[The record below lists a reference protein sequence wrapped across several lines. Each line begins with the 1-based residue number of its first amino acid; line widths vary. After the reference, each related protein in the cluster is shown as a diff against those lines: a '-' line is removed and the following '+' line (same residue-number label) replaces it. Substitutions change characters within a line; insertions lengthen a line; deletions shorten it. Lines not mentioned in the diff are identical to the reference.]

1 MGLCIG
7 PMVAGHDSGAGFPIR
22 VSPDHSLLA
31 APRGV
36 SSLATPFIGDFCQGI
51 HRTLLVA
58 LPPPEKESALRP
70 AVWAGRCGPPSEGS
84 SRECSANYFLFLLY
98 SIFRVHALR
107 GANLTL
113 SCCSVAVKQRTFP
126 SSPTSRREMGV
137 GGLEPPTSALSGPR
151 SSQLS

>member
-58 LPPPEKESALRP
+58 LPPPEKESTLRP
-70 AVWAGRCGPPSEGS
+70 AVWAGRYGPPSEGS
-84 SRECSANYFLFLLY
+84 SRECSANILSLSPLFNFHGT
-98 SIFRVHALR
+98 SA
-107 GANLTL
+107 
-113 SCCSVAVKQRTFP
+113 
-126 SSPTSRREMGV
+126 SRREFNVIMLLDCCQAADFSVFPDITEGN
-137 GGLEPPTSALSGPR
+137 GRWWARTTDLGLIRAAL
-151 SSQLS
+151 